1 MFDYCL
7 KIVNYTVSYAQYKQ
21 KCVILHR
28 ILLKYL

>member
-1 MFDYCL
+1 MLDYCL

-28 ILLKYL
+28 NL

>member
-1 MFDYCL
+1 MLDYCL

-28 ILLKYL
+28 NLYNYL